1 MAAPQKRTFIDNV
14 RIGPLSV
21 LAVVGILCMSV
32 LAVLSVS
39 TSNASL
45 VIAQRQAN
53 AISDSY
59 LAERAAQDFVAS
71 LDEELA
77 KAGASGGAAPSMSSL
92 EGALPDIS
100 RHAQE
105 AADGL
110 VLVNATIQDG
120 VVHADFACSGARA
133 LEVEVSAG
141 SDGRPHVSKWAMTAI
156 RNVEEPAGALWTG
169 A

>member
-1 MAAPQKRTFIDNV
+1 MAAPQRRNFTDNV

-21 LAVVGILCMSV
+21 LVLVGILCMAV

-45 VIAQRQAN
+45 VIAQRQAH
-53 AISDSY
+53 AVSDSY
-59 LAERAAQDFVAS
+59 LAEHAAQDFVAT

-77 KAGASGGAAPSMSSL
+77 KTGTGEAVTTARGLESS
-92 EGALPDIS
+92 LPDIA

-105 AADGL
+105 AADGR
-110 VLVNATIQDG
+110 VLVNATLQDG

-133 LEVEVSAG
+133 LEVEVSVGA
-141 SDGRPHVSKWAMTAI
+141 DGRPHVSKWAMTAI

>member
-1 MAAPQKRTFIDNV
+1 MAAPNRRNFTDNV

-21 LAVVGILCMSV
+21 LTLVGILCMAV

-45 VIAQRQAN
+45 VIAQRQAH

-59 LAERAAQDFVAS
+59 LAEAAAQDFMAS
-71 LDEELA
+71 LDAELA
-77 KAGASGGAAPSMSSL
+77 KAAAPGGAAVSMSVL

-105 AADGL
+105 ATDGR
-110 VLVNATIQDG
+110 VLVEATVQDG

-133 LEVEVSAG
+133 LEVEVSVGA
-141 SDGRPHVSKWAMTAI
+141 DGKPHIGKWAMTAI